1 MNLTYFPYLLVPLA
15 GRSDLWLLLLP
26 VLVIVG
32 ILTGVYTVRRRSR
45 SKSETRPR

>member
-1 MNLTYFPYLLVPLA
+1 MFLIYLAHLLVPLA
-15 GRSDLWLLLLP
+15 GRSDLWLLLLQ

-45 SKSETRPR
+45 SKSQTRPR